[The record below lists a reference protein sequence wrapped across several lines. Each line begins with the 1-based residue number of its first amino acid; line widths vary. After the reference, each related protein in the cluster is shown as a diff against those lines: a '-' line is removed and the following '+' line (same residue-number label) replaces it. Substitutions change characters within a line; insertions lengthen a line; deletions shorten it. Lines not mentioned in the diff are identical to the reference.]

1 MIKLKKTLDLFNK
14 LIYMKDYL
22 SCRSDSFNVCLTM
35 VYAYIFALMCVS
47 NYYYYFI
54 NNNI

>member
-47 NYYYYFI
+47 NYYYFI